1 MLSLV
6 AYRDSSA
13 DSNNASPTYPG
24 TMTVG
29 NSSNSVSDGDAI
41 GSILEMAVQ
50 KSPLIYI
57 EKG

>member
-1 MLSLV
+1 MV
-6 AYRDSSA
+6 TYRDSSA